1 MEQRRGATRRL
12 STENPMTVML
22 TVYGQTDIGLVRKA
36 NEDSFV
42 IGDLTGGSLIQEQH
56 ISQFEVGQ
64 RGLLLAVSDGMGGH
78 QAGEVASAL
87 VVESLRRSMA
97 SPAGGRTSDALLEKA
112 TLQANRE
119 VWQAAHYP
127 GREKMGATLTA
138 LFVHDKTAYI
148 AEVGDSRAYLLRGG
162 EIAQV
167 TRDQSYVQLL
177 VDSGAMSAAQAKDS
191 DLSNIV
197 LQAMGLK
204 PEVSAALGK
213 LDLRQRD
220 CLVLCS
226 DGLSNKLDA
235 YEIRQVI
242 LASTGLDAAC
252 TRLIDEAKR
261 RGGEDNITVIV
272 AGVDGDLP
280 PLAMGEKIAGTLVVI
295 REFQPAPMR

>member
-1 MEQRRGATRRL
+1 
-12 STENPMTVML
+12 MTVSL
-22 TVYGQTDIGLVRKA
+22 TVYGQTDIGLVRKS

-42 IGDLTGGSLIQEQH
+42 IGDLMGGSLIQEQH
-56 ISQFEVGQ
+56 IAQFEVGE

-97 SPAGGRTSDALLEKA
+97 SQAGDGASDALLEKA

-138 LFVHDKTAYI
+138 LFVHDKTAFI

-177 VDSGAMSAAQAKDS
+177 VDSGAMSAALAKDS
-191 DLSNIV
+191 DLSNVV

-220 CLVLCS
+220 CLILCS
-226 DGLSNKLDA
+226 DGLSNKLSAD
-235 YEIRQVI
+235 EIRQVI
-242 LASTGLDAAC
+242 LSSKDLDAAC

-272 AGVDGDLP
+272 AGVDGDVP

-295 REFQPAPMR
+295 REFQPAPMH